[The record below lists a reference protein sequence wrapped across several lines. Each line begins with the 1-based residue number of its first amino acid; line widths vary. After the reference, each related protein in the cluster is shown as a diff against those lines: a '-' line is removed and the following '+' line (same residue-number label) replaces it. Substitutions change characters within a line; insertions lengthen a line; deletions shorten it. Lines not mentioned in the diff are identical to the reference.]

1 MPELKGTHGFSDHQT
16 FKEVVNGLFWVVV
29 SVTLILDTQAL
40 CRYQMRDKQ
49 AQKTY
54 KENKSYQRNKNYT
67 KKKILCL
74 PSKNHQDENCV
85 HLVGGN
91 GHP

>member
-54 KENKSYQRNKNYT
+54 KEKKSKPILYEEKNPLFT
-67 KKKILCL
+67 ILE
-74 PSKNHQDENCV
+74 SSR
-85 HLVGGN
+85 
-91 GHP
+91 

>member
-1 MPELKGTHGFSDHQT
+1 MPELKETHGFSDHQT

-54 KENKSYQRNKNYT
+54 KEKKSKPILYEEKNPLFT
-67 KKKILCL
+67 ILE
-74 PSKNHQDENCV
+74 SSR
-85 HLVGGN
+85 
-91 GHP
+91 